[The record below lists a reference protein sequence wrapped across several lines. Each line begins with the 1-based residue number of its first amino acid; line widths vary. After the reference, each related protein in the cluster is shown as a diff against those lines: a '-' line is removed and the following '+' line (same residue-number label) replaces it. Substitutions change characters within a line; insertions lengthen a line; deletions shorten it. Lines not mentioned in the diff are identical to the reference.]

1 MVAIGQ
7 LGGDMDD
14 IFAARLHLGQRLGKA
29 GDHALHLGGDVVG
42 LSKTVPFD
50 RRRHS

>member
-1 MVAIGQ
+1 
-7 LGGDMDD
+7 MDD

-42 LSKTVPFD
+42 LVEDGAVPAG
-50 RRRHS
+50 RHN